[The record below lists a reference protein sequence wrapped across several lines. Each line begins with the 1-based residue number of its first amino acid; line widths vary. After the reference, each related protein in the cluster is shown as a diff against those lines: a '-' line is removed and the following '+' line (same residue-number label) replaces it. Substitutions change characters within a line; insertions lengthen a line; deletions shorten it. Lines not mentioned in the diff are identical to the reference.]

1 MSVIEVKNI
10 VKEYRLGQ
18 LKSFKK
24 SLFDTVGR
32 LLGKDVEERKNFRA
46 LDDVS
51 FSVEKGEVLGIIG
64 KNGAGKSTLLK
75 ILAQIS
81 TPSQGS
87 LKVDGSVAPL
97 IEVGA
102 GLHPELTGRENIFL
116 NATILGISR
125 SEIKDKLDEII
136 EFAGLEE
143 FIDTPVKRYSS
154 GMTIRLGFSIATSV
168 ESDILI
174 VDEVLAVGDLAFQ
187 RKCYDRMED
196 LIKKR
201 GKTVLIVGHNI
212 RQMERMCSRILLM
225 DKGRVLMDGEPTAVC
240 NAYYHNMSGGNDIE
254 NLDQSDG
261 KIIGLVDAE
270 DIKILDISLFSGG
283 ADEPADMLE
292 MHESMRV
299 GVRFEVFHDL
309 PSTEIIIGI
318 HTPDFIYVTMA
329 TSAMEQSCPDFN
341 RGIHYF
347 ECHFSDLI
355 LKPGSYSF
363 RLAFFD
369 KFDRMV
375 WYGQNLK
382 TFRVRANDG
391 DSNLSA
397 QTQGLIGLVEL
408 PMKWHFSEPAKMRE
422 PASESDQPDKGLLQ

>member
-1 MSVIEVKNI
+1 MSVIEVKNV

-18 LKSFKK
+18 LKSFKQ
-24 SLFDTVGR
+24 SLFDTLGR
-32 LLGKDVEERKNFRA
+32 LSGKEAKKRKNFRA

-51 FSVEKGEVLGIIG
+51 FTVEKGEVLGIIG

-75 ILAQIS
+75 MLARVS

-87 LKVDGSVAPL
+87 INVNGSVAPL

-125 SEIKDKLDEII
+125 AEIKEKFDEIV

-154 GMTIRLGFSIATSV
+154 GMTIRLGFSIATSA

-196 LIKKR
+196 LIKKQ

-212 RQMERMCSRILLM
+212 RQMERMCSRILLL
-225 DKGRVLMDGEPTAVC
+225 DKGKVLMDGEPTAVC
-240 NAYYHNMSGGNDIE
+240 NAYYHNMSGRKDIE
-254 NLDQSDG
+254 HHDQSDG
-261 KIIGLVDAE
+261 KITGLVDE
-270 DIKILDISLFSGG
+270 EEMKILDISIFSGD
-283 ADEPADMLE
+283 ADEPTDILE

-299 GVRFEVFHDL
+299 GVRFEVFRDL
-309 PSTEIIIGI
+309 PSTEIIFGI
-318 HTPDFIYVTMA
+318 HTPDFIYVTMT
-329 TSAMEQSCPDFN
+329 TSAIVKSGHDFM
-341 RGIHYF
+341 RGVHYF
-347 ECHFSDLI
+347 ECHLSDLI

-363 RLAFFD
+363 RLAFFS
-369 KFDRMV
+369 KYDRMV

-382 TFRVRANDG
+382 NFRVRANDE
-391 DSNLSA
+391 DSDIST

-408 PMKWHFSEPAKMRE
+408 PIRWHFFDPAEMQK
-422 PASESDQPDKGLLQ
+422 SILHKTKPDKGD